1 MTVLCPASF
10 LELHDMLRYAVCS
23 LSGPVAVRYPRG
35 GEGRYTD
42 SNVQEETV
50 LKSGEDVTIVC
61 YGTMVNEA
69 LDAADLLEK
78 EGIRAE
84 IIKLGMAC
92 PNSFSLT
99 LASARRTGKL
109 IVPEEVCQAGCVGSA
124 LLMRAAET
132 GCEIPRVRLLNLG
145 QGIVAHGTVAELRHD
160 WGIDAESIARAASE
174 LCGRETVLE

>member
-1 MTVLCPASF
+1 
-10 LELHDMLRYAVCS
+10 MLRYAVCS

-50 LKSGEDVTIVC
+50 LKSGEDVTIAC

-124 LLMRAAET
+124 LLMRAAEQ
-132 GCEIPRVRLLNLG
+132 GCEIPTVRLMNLG

-160 WGIDAESIARAASE
+160 WEIDAESIARAASE